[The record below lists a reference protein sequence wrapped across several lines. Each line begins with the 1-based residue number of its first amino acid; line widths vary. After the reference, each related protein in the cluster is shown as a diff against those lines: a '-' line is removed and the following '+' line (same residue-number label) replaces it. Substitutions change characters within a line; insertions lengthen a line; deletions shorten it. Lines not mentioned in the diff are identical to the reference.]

1 VMLTTEEKLVT
12 QKIKDNVVHVG
23 HSQPSVLLKVYLLIK
38 VQRKTSLNNNLLI
51 VLNHMVTTDV
61 TEVLWIMLSNTLKLA
76 VLLFKVNID
85 MLEETKLVLNKEVL
99 SKSQDSLISIVV
111 INFKTPSLKEKLFQ
125 SLLMPQTGNST
136 KTVSSTIAKPN

>member
-1 VMLTTEEKLVT
+1 MLTTEEKLVT